1 MPARPGPCAPVA
13 LSGASPGSVSRK
25 SSASSHAWTF
35 TRASREVGHCP
46 HVLGTSSAPNPA
58 DSALPRPRPRMSP
71 PETNTATTAAPRSAT
86 ARTRCTRSKGRGSR
100 GSPSPGRSPGRDLSG
115 NALFRRVRRERF
127 RGIVICRV
135 RPRGQGA
142 QLVTGRGCQRQREDG
157 HRDYTAVRGS
167 TRRPPHRPPKL
178 PPCHQAD
185 TPALPGR
192 SANTTAIPR
201 PCEVAPR
208 SVPRRIPETFT
219 AIVLGGTTRRHFRA
233 PGSTLTQ
240 GEPS

>member
-1 MPARPGPCAPVA
+1 MPGLRHRSRYRDSRSRPLSARARHQLGAE
-13 LSGASPGSVSRK
+13 SGRFSPSAATTAYVS
-25 SSASSHAWTF
+25 
-35 TRASREVGHCP
+35 
-46 HVLGTSSAPNPA
+46 
-58 DSALPRPRPRMSP
+58 

-115 NALFRRVRRERF
+115 NALFRRVRRERL

-219 AIVLGGTTRRHFRA
+219 AIVLGGMTRRHFRS